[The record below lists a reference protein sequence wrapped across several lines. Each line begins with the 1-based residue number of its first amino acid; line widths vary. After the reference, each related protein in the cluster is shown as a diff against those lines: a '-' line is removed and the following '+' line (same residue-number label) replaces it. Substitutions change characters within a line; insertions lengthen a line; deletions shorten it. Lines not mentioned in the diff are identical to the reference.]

1 MQSHY
6 HAEKGIRKRIRKKE
20 KAAVLYKIDT
30 PQTAVMGGS
39 CVVYLPINSNSRI
52 SFFNNKQINFSSL
65 SIQQFHLLCNI
76 RHFNDCCGL
85 VVNPLRSQTD
95 ILWQLSSPESSIIV
109 KYHVY
114 SFGVQWRE
122 QHLLVICQWSNVKT
136 QSFSLS
142 SKILI
147 TLIGVIQTDRS
158 NIL

>member
-1 MQSHY
+1 ML
-6 HAEKGIRKRIRKKE
+6 KKE
-20 KAAVLYKIDT
+20 YEKRRKLRFCIKSIHHRL
-30 PQTAVMGGS
+30 QWWGS

-52 SFFNNKQINFSSL
+52 SFFNNKQINFPSL
-65 SIQQFHLLCNI
+65 SIQQFHLLCNT

-95 ILWQLSSPESSIIV
+95 ILWQFSSPESIIIV

-114 SFGVQWRE
+114 SFGVQWRK
-122 QHLLVICQWSNVKT
+122 QHLIVICQWSNVKT